1 LANCGATHISLVQQV
16 MPTQWLR
23 GIEVFR
29 QCLILRFRVKGHK
42 NFKTKFICMTFEIG
56 FELGT
61 RIDFDSN
68 FDSDSELGFGLGID
82 VD

>member
-16 MPTQWLR
+16 MPTQWFR

-29 QCLILRFRVKGHK
+29 QCLILRFRVKGDKDLH
-42 NFKTKFICMTFEIG
+42 TFEIG

-61 RIDFDSN
+61 RISEFDSN